1 MLGCHYEKIWS
12 KVLLIIWSDT
22 QMECHLELTLRQGS
36 IDNSSHKNCFSST
49 QSVFITTIATK
60 DIIGLITQLFH
71 PFGYQIVLVTIIR
84 LFQQVIELQTTS
96 IRLWLNKCSKQHL
109 IRHKAVKFEP
119 NYAHDDLQTS
129 RTVSVLRFTKRTTW
143 YCIKVSIQ
151 H

>member
-1 MLGCHYEKIWS
+1 MIGCHYEKIWS
-12 KVLLIIWSDT
+12 KVLLIIQFCI
-22 QMECHLELTLRQGS
+22 QMECHLELTLWPES
-36 IDNSSHKNCFSST
+36 IDNSSYKICFSST
-49 QSVFITTIATK
+49 QSVSITTNVTN
-60 DIIGLITQLFH
+60 DIIGLITQSFH
-71 PFGYQIVLVTIIR
+71 PFGHRIALATIIR

-109 IRHKAVKFEP
+109 IRHEAVKFEP
-119 NYAHDDLQTS
+119 NYVHNDLQTS